1 MKLKSFLTILL
12 AVSTAAHSLAARN
25 HDKVAALENP
35 VPVSLVKNVT
45 GFYGERMLSL
55 IHI

>member
-25 HDKVAALENP
+25 HDKVAALVREELGSWKRN
-35 VPVSLVKNVT
+35 S
-45 GFYGERMLSL
+45 S
-55 IHI
+55 